1 MLLLIPMTVP
11 VMGLK
16 TNNSTTNNLTTNS
29 KTIIYSVDP
38 PIWEKG
44 SVWNYDLTDV
54 NIDIEQGY
62 GIILHLH
69 IGTANIPLE
78 VVDDSGS
85 NYQVSYKTT
94 ISGNV
99 YIETNVSGLS
109 IKLQG
114 DLVRTKLKG
123 EISYHK
129 SDLGINSISMQ
140 LSGKVALSISKPI
153 RLPAIRAFVT
163 FKLNIGFSNPYT
175 LLSFPMETDNFWG
188 LPATAI
194 SIDGSLKS
202 PWLRVV
208 NIAHNMARFM
218 GLIPEDYK
226 EYSDLIKQI
235 LPVIDISDTLTLFNI
250 SNPIDVPE
258 IPVLF
263 YCLNME
269 TVRVQA
275 GSFDAYNISMA
286 GVANLY
292 YAPDVGRIIKITG
305 NINYF
310 IPYLENINMELVKI
324 GKAED
329 LVYN

>member
-1 MLLLIPMTVP
+1 MLLLIPMAVP
-11 VMGLK
+11 TMGIN

-29 KTIIYSVDP
+29 KPTFYLFDP

-44 SVWNYDLTDV
+44 TVWNYDLTDV

-62 GIILHLH
+62 GITFHLH

-85 NYQVSYKTT
+85 NYQVSYKTKIT
-94 ISGNV
+94 GNI
-99 YIETNVSGLS
+99 YIEANISDLS

-123 EISYHK
+123 EISYRK
-129 SDLGINSISMQ
+129 SDLGITSISMQ

-153 RLPAIRAFVT
+153 HLPAIRALVT
-163 FKLNIGFSNPYT
+163 LNLNIGFSNPYT
-175 LLSFPMETDNFWG
+175 LLSFPMETGNFWG

-194 SIDGSLKS
+194 SIDGSIKS

-218 GLIPEDYK
+218 GLIPEEYK
-226 EYSDLIKQI
+226 GYSDLIKQI
-235 LPVIDISDTLTLFNI
+235 LPVIDFSDTLRLFNV

-269 TVRVQA
+269 TVTVQA
-275 GSFDAYNISMA
+275 GSFDAYNISMVGA
-286 GVANLY
+286 GNLY

-305 NINYF
+305 NIKDF

-324 GKAED
+324 GKSTE
-329 LVYN
+329 LTSN